1 MKKLLNRIDIKLK
14 FSTPHLISLSRRF
27 GIFQFKKFHNC
38 HFRNL
43 IQLIQ
48 VTDAFLLQGS

>member
-1 MKKLLNRIDIKLK
+1 MKKLLNRIDIKLN
-14 FSTPHLISLSRRF
+14 FSSIHLISSSRRF